1 MGMLK
6 ILELRQK
13 AKDALGEKFD
23 IRKFHTIVLDQGI
36 VPLFILE
43 DIIDE
48 WIESYGL

>member
-13 AKDALGEKFD
+13 AKDALGEIFD

-43 DIIDE
+43 DIIDQC
-48 WIESYGL
+48 ILSY

>member
-13 AKDALGEKFD
+13 AKNALGEKFD
-23 IRKFHTIVLDQGI
+23 IKEFHTIVLDQGI

-43 DIIDE
+43 DIVDQ
-48 WIESYGL
+48 WILES

>member
-6 ILELRQK
+6 ILELRKK
-13 AKDALGEKFD
+13 AQDALGEEFD
-23 IRKFHTIVLDQGI
+23 IRTFHTVVLDQGI

-48 WIESYGL
+48 WIATS